1 MITQFLFFWSDYWDF
16 HLTYCHWSWGAW
28 KWLENIIVVCQI
40 KLQDNI
46 CFMYNCTY
54 KSTNTVKWNAFS
66 VEWSRK
72 ALQIQWIY
80 SGWTGSMELHFKHD
94 KCRPFVYPTSTTVMG
109 GVAHGTHLCL
119 YLILHLYLYLCLDSY
134 LTSVVFAATTT
145 VTRGEEKPAAL
156 ICFPPLT
163 TFDATEN

>member
-1 MITQFLFFWSDYWDF
+1 MFHVHIQAQTQLNGMHFQLSDLGRHFKFSGY
-16 HLTYCHWSWGAW
+16 
-28 KWLENIIVVCQI
+28 IVDG
-40 KLQDNI
+40 L
-46 CFMYNCTY
+46 
-54 KSTNTVKWNAFS
+54 
-66 VEWSRK
+66 
-72 ALQIQWIY
+72 
-80 SGWTGSMELHFKHD
+80 ELHFKHD